1 MGVFETQY
9 LGLMSYS
16 EAHELQKRL
25 VDQRKEGEIADT
37 LLFVEHP
44 PTITLG
50 RGAKPK
56 NILFS
61 EAELTKLGVE
71 VHETGRGGDV
81 TYHGPGQLVAYPIFD
96 LKPDRQDVRKYV
108 SNLEEVMIR
117 TCAEFGLNARRIA
130 GCNGCWIEDRKIGA
144 VGVRISRW
152 VTMHGLAFNV
162 TTDMRHFEYIIPC
175 GITDKGVTSL
185 QAELEQDVPLTQVRE
200 VMARAFA
207 EVF

>member
-1 MGVFETQY
+1 MFETRN
-9 LGLMSYS
+9 LGKVAYG
-16 EAHELQKRL
+16 EAHDLQKDL
-25 VDQRKEGEIADT
+25 AEQRKEGAIPDT
-37 LLFVEHP
+37 LLIVEHP

-50 RGAKPK
+50 RGAKEK

-61 EAELTKLGVE
+61 EEELAELGVE

-81 TYHGPGQLVAYPIFD
+81 TYHGPGQIVAYPIFD

-108 SNLEEVMIR
+108 SNLEEVMIGS
-117 TCAEFGLNARRIA
+117 CASFGLEAKRIP

-152 VTMHGLAFNV
+152 VTMHGIAFNV
-162 TTDMRHFEYIIPC
+162 ATDMRHFEYIIPC

-185 QAELEQDVPLTQVRE
+185 EAELGRSVPISEAQNAIVDAFKQV
-200 VMARAFA
+200 F
-207 EVF
+207 